1 MQKLSYFQ
9 KQLLLKHF
17 TEAHDILLTNDDFKH
32 IDAVICSQN
41 SGKPLVS
48 GSLPLA
54 QSRCCGRCD
63 GINDVCVSDMICE
76 IHGEQGCEV
85 CFGKRQ

>member
-1 MQKLSYFQ
+1 MYTVEQIRKAGIEGEISS
-9 KQLLLKHF
+9 
-17 TEAHDILLTNDDFKH
+17 
-32 IDAVICSQN
+32 IDVDHLITVLIELFGSGISQN